1 MKKID
6 IYLQNVRISK
16 ARQFVKQGDTVMDIG
31 SNDGVMFEQFQGLM
45 GKGVGIDPSLPKII
59 NKKNYTLIPGYFPDV
74 CPEGIKYDVI
84 TMLAVLE
91 HIPSDKQK
99 QLASD
104 CAKFLNKGGRV
115 VITVPSPQVDFILDV
130 LTTLKIIDGM
140 AIHEHYGFKPK
151 DTLTIF
157 SSTDFKLLHKESF
170 QFGLNNLFVFE
181 KI

>member
-6 IYLQNVRISK
+6 VYLQNVRISK
-16 ARQFVKQGDTVMDIG
+16 ARQFVKQGDNVLDIG
-31 SNDGVMFEQFQGLM
+31 SHDGVMFEQFQGLM
-45 GKGVGIDPSLPKII
+45 NKGVGIDPSLPKVI
-59 NKKNYTLIPGYFPDV
+59 NEKNYTLIPGYFPDV

-91 HIPSDKQK
+91 HIPTEKQK
-99 QLASD
+99 QLATD
-104 CAKFLNKGGRV
+104 CARFLNKGGRV
-115 VITVPSPQVDFILDV
+115 IITVPSPQVDFILDV
-130 LTTLKIIDGM
+130 LTTLHIIDGM

-157 SSTDFKLLHKESF
+157 SSTDFKLLHQESF
-170 QFGLNNLFVFE
+170 QFGLNNFFVFE

>member
-1 MKKID
+1 MKKLD

-16 ARQFVKQGDTVMDIG
+16 ARQFVKQGDVVLDIG
-31 SNDGVMFEQFQGLM
+31 SHDGVMFEKFQGLM
-45 GKGVGIDPSLPKII
+45 SKGTGVDPSLTKVVEGS
-59 NKKNYTLIPGYFPDV
+59 NYKLIPGYFPDV
-74 CPEGIKYDVI
+74 CTPGEKYDVI

-91 HIPSDKQK
+91 HIPTDKQK
-99 QLASD
+99 QLAKD
-104 CAKFLNKGGRV
+104 CAAFLNKGGRV
-115 VITVPSPQVDFILDV
+115 IITVPSPQVDMILDI

-151 DTLTIF
+151 DTLSIF
-157 SSTDFKLLHKESF
+157 DPSDFKLLHKESF